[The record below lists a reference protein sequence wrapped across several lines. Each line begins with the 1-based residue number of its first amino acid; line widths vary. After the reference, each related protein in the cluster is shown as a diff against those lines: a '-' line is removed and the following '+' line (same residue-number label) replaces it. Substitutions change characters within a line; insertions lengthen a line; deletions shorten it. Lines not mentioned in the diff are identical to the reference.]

1 MLVHRIPIRMT
12 LSHTKTAQNI
22 IIRPSLLHCLCALE
36 HVSVPGHLGR
46 VEVQLADEV
55 PLGVHALV
63 VLGCNSID
71 IWDLGWG

>member
-1 MLVHRIPIRMT
+1 MLVQQISYHMK
-12 LSHTKTAQNI
+12 LSHFKTALN
-22 IIRPSLLHCLCALE
+22 IIRPSSLLHCLCALE

-71 IWDLGWG
+71 IKRI

>member
-1 MLVHRIPIRMT
+1 MSYET
-12 LSHTKTAQNI
+12 LAHPNSTEYHPQS
-22 IIRPSLLHCLCALE
+22 SLLHCLCSLE

-63 VLGCNSID
+63 VLGCNSIN
-71 IWDLGWG
+71 IIRHVPQTCP